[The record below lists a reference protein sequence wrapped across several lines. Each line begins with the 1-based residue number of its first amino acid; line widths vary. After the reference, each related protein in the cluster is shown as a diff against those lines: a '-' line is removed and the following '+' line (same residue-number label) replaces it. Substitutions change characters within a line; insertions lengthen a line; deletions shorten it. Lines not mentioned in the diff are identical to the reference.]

1 MVAVNEFEIEDGVLK
16 KYYGAG
22 GDVTVPEGVADIF
35 FEVFEGHTALTS
47 ITLPHSLISVTPL
60 EFAGCPALA
69 EVTLSE
75 GTQAIG
81 PCAFQNCPVLTKIT
95 LPKTLV
101 CIDMLAF
108 SGCTALCEIRYGGSE
123 SEWSLVKKDLDWD
136 KDTGAYR
143 VIFEK

>member
-1 MVAVNEFEIEDGVLK
+1 MAIHEFEIEDGMLM

-22 GDVTVPEGVADIF
+22 GDVTIPEGVADIF

-47 ITLPHSLISVTPL
+47 ITLPHSLTSVTPL
-60 EFAGCPALA
+60 EFAGCPVLA

-75 GTQAIG
+75 GTEEIG
-81 PCAFQNCPVLTKIT
+81 PCAFQNCPALTKIT

-101 CIDMLAF
+101 RIGALAF
-108 SGCTALCEIRYGGSE
+108 SGCHALCEIRYGGSE
-123 SEWSLVKKDLDWD
+123 KEWSLVEKDADWD

-143 VIFEK
+143 VVCEK